1 MKQKIKQRQNQLRR
15 QRREN
20 TAMFKDLKCND
31 ERFDFDHCSDIKNH
45 ISPLVKVI
53 ER

>member
-1 MKQKIKQRQNQLRR
+1 MKRKIKQRQNQLRR

-20 TAMFKDLKCND
+20 LTVVKDLKCND
-31 ERFDFDHCSDIKNH
+31 ERFDFDHVSDIKNH
-45 ISPLVKVI
+45 ISPLVQVI